1 MKLNIGIIGCGNIA
15 NSVHL
20 PILVKNPDINAIFI
34 SDTDIKRLE
43 STGKRFGVEE
53 SRKFPDYRELL
64 NHVDAVF
71 ILTPPYTHYALVID
85 CLNSGR
91 HVFVEK
97 PLCMEAGEA
106 INIEKLAENTGLIV
120 ETGYNLRFMPQLKLA
135 KKFLKKGHI
144 GRIAAINGY
153 YLAEA
158 AYLRKDKS
166 FYLDPH
172 KGGGVLMDGLCHL
185 IDISSWFMDS
195 SIAEACGFTGTFD
208 DLPVDNVA
216 DISVRFENG
225 IIGHLQALWAP
236 LSEYLHTGELKSVRI
251 TGNKGVLASE
261 LYSGR
266 VKEYRI
272 GKGTHTLY
280 PKNIDLR
287 NPMWALGRSYLDQDT
302 TFINLIKEGINNSN
316 NLKESVRIVE
326 ILDAIKKKGT
336 YKESA
341 EKRSRSR

>member
-1 MKLNIGIIGCGNIA
+1 MKITIGIIGCGNIA
-15 NSVHL
+15 NNVHL
-20 PILVKNPDINAIFI
+20 PILVKNPDIKAIFI
-34 SDTDIKRLE
+34 SDTDIKQLE
-43 STGKRFGVEE
+43 STGNRFGIEE
-53 SRKFPDYRELL
+53 NRKFQDYRELL
-64 NHVDAVF
+64 NQVDAVF
-71 ILTPPYTHYALVID
+71 ILTPPHTHYALVID
-85 CLNSGR
+85 CLNNGK

-97 PLCMEAGEA
+97 PLCMEASEA
-106 INIEKLAENTGLIV
+106 IDIKKLAEDTDLIV

-135 KKFLKKGHI
+135 KKFLERGHI
-144 GRIAAINGY
+144 GSVVTINGY

-166 FYLDPH
+166 FYLDSR

-185 IDISSWFMDS
+185 IDISSWFINS
-195 SIAEACGFTGTFD
+195 SIVEACGFAGTFD
-208 DLPVDNVA
+208 DLPVDNVV

-236 LSEYLHTGELKSVRI
+236 LSEYLHTGELKTIRI
-251 TGNKGVLASE
+251 TGNRGVIASE

-266 VKEYRI
+266 IKEYRI

-287 NPMWALGRSYLDQDT
+287 SPMWALGKSYLDQDT
-302 TFINLIKEGINNSN
+302 TFINSIKDGINNLN
-316 NLKESVRIVE
+316 NLKESVHIIE

-336 YKESA
+336 YQK
-341 EKRSRSR
+341 